1 MALTLLN
8 LEVLMKKDLHPKVFE
23 TTVRCACGFEFVTK
37 STAGEKLSVEICSS
51 CHPFFTGEQRF
62 IDSAGRIDRF
72 RKKYANLSK

>member
-1 MALTLLN
+1 
-8 LEVLMKKDLHPKVFE
+8 MKKDLHPKVFD
-23 TTVRCACGFEFVTK
+23 TAVRCACGYEFVTK
-37 STAGEKLSVEICSS
+37 STVGAQLGVEICSH